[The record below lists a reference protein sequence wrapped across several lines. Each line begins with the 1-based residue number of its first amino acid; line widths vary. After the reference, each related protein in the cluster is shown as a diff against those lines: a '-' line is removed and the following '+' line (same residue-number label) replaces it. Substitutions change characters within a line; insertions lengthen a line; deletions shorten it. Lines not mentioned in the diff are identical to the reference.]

1 MRLGRIPRRAVDGL
15 PGLRSKNS
23 VQPSRHQPAFGQRRG
38 ELFKQFR
45 ALFVQPPYHGHGFR
59 VLVTVHRE

>member
-1 MRLGRIPRRAVDGL
+1 MRLGRISRRAVDGL

-23 VQPSRHQPAFGQRRG
+23 VQPSRHRPDFGHRAG

-45 ALFVQPPYHGHGFR
+45 ERSPFEARIRRITASEYS
-59 VLVTVHRE
+59 